1 MYSVGERVRVSTGPG
16 KSCRGL
22 ILCVGSTEEGNPTYD
37 VLLQSPDPTST
48 AIATASSPSSITA
61 DARQEEDATE
71 RELTGLSASS
81 LSALQ
86 PFELDQ
92 STEDI
97 EAVAEA
103 EGALAGERLK
113 DGGNTLFKLGDTDAA
128 AEMFA
133 RVLRTL
139 ERAPVV
145 GATVLVRV
153 LPNGTT
159 ATRYRSGMVSD
170 ANEDDGPCPTYDV
183 IYDETVKSTAGGN
196 EEQQEEEEEDDE
208 EDGVSLD
215 RVLGVP
221 LSPCVWCAAR
231 LNLARCSFRRGR
243 HEEVVEACTL
253 VLSLA
258 RLTMGQKKRPREER
272 AKLRA
277 HCLTALRM
285 RGGSHL
291 AQHHVGQARKD
302 ARSMVRSS
310 GDDEESRAQATR
322 FEAEV
327 ERKAK
332 ALLKTNRKL
341 AKDVTRWVDA
351 SMAKHEEAC
360 LKTGDEALPPPAPRS
375 GEGRGDGCVEESKGG
390 RRSAADGGDGCG
402 KSWLGSWMR

>member
-1 MYSVGERVRVSTGPG
+1 MHSVGERVRVSTEPG

-61 DARQEEDATE
+61 DARQEENATE
-71 RELTGLSASS
+71 IELTGLSASS

-103 EGALAGERLK
+103 EATLAGERLK

-145 GATVLVRV
+145 GATVLVRM
-153 LPNGTT
+153 LPTGAT

-170 ANEDDGPCPTYDV
+170 ANEDDGPCLTYDV

-208 EDGVSLD
+208 EDGISPD

-258 RLTMGQKKRPREER
+258 RLTMGQRKRPREER

-310 GDDEESRAQATR
+310 GDDEGSRAQATR

-327 ERKAK
+327 ERKAR

-360 LKTGDEALPPPAPRS
+360 LKTGDEALPPPTPRS
-375 GEGRGDGCVEESKGG
+375 GEGRGNGGVEESKGG
-390 RRSAADGGDGCG
+390 RRSAADGGDGGG